1 MDIGRYA
8 CVHGT
13 TAAARHFSSKLGH
26 HVNTSSVHSIKKAYK
41 EEKGAK
47 RAERDDED
55 VRVLPP
61 KKRGRPLLL
70 CKDLDGKLQQYLLKV
85 REGGGVV
92 SARIVIAAARG
103 ILQHYD
109 RSSLLEFVGHIQL
122 SRQWAYSLLS
132 RMKFVKQ
139 KATTAKSKQS
149 TEEFHQ
155 LKETFLSDIVSTVE
169 MEEIPAVLILNW
181 DQTGIKIVPSSTW
194 TMERQGSKR
203 VEAVGVN
210 DKRLI
215 TAIFCGS
222 LVGDFLPIQVIYKG
236 KTPRCHPHYQFPL
249 DWDITH
255 SPKHWSNEKTMLQ
268 YVKKVIIPYV
278 ESIRESFDSDTPAL
292 VIMDNFKGQVVD
304 SVTDLLELNNI
315 HVCLLPAN
323 TTDKLQPMDIWVNKP
338 AKDFLK

>member
-1 MDIGRYA
+1 MHVTEKFVHSCRYSPSVRADIGRYA

-13 TAAARHFSSKLGH
+13 TAAARHL
-26 HVNTSSVHSIKKAYK
+26 IKKAYK

-61 KKRGRPLLL
+61 KKHGRPLLL
-70 CKDLDGKLQQYLLKV
+70 SKGLDGKLQQYLLKV

-109 RSSLLEFVGHIQL
+109 QSSLVEFGGHIQL
-122 SRQWAYSLLS
+122 SRKWAYSLLS
-132 RMKFVKQ
+132 RMKFVKR

-169 MEEIPAVLILNW
+169 MEEIPAELILNW
-181 DQTGIKIVPSSTW
+181 DQTDIKIVPSSTW
-194 TMERQGSKR
+194 TMERQGSKH

-210 DKRLI
+210 KRLI
-215 TAIFCGS
+215 TDVFCGS

-255 SPKHWSNEKTMLQ
+255 SPSTGLTRR
-268 YVKKVIIPYV
+268 PC
-278 ESIRESFDSDTPAL
+278 SST
-292 VIMDNFKGQVVD
+292 
-304 SVTDLLELNNI
+304 
-315 HVCLLPAN
+315 
-323 TTDKLQPMDIWVNKP
+323 
-338 AKDFLK
+338 